1 MERMTETLERVTE
14 PKEKITSLRIKRFKA
29 LGAAPKNRCSPEWL
43 GSDFR
48 KMRKVENYATFTTVS
63 LRRSVA

>member
-1 MERMTETLERVTE
+1 MERVTKT
-14 PKEKITSLRIKRFKA
+14 KENA
-29 LGAAPKNRCSPEWL
+29 LQSTRGCTENRCSPEWL
-43 GSDFR
+43 SSDFR

>member
-1 MERMTETLERVTE
+1 MERVTE
-14 PKEKITSLRIKRFKA
+14 PKEKITSLRIKRFKSTR
-29 LGAAPKNRCSPEWL
+29 GCTENRCSPEWL
-43 GSDFR
+43 SSDFR

>member
-1 MERMTETLERVTE
+1 MERVTKT
-14 PKEKITSLRIKRFKA
+14 KETRFKA
-29 LGAAPKNRCSPEWL
+29 LGAALKNRCSPEWL
-43 GSDFR
+43 ASDFR